1 MEYEFI
7 HDGLTGKAKAVFSFE
22 HQVLGP
28 WLEVEVSNS
37 TDAITNILTAID
49 SLEKNIQQ
57 EVNISGKEYNLILT
71 KEDASIS
78 PNAMANGTS
87 ELPEELLQEG
97 VDFDEQMFASC
108 GLEDFRELVTA
119 WAHFTKF

>member
-28 WLEVEVSNS
+28 WLEVEVNNS
-37 TDAITNILTAID
+37 TDAVTNILTAID
-49 SLEKNIQQ
+49 ELERNKKQ
-57 EVNISGKEYNLILT
+57 EVNIAGKEYNLNLT
-71 KEDASIS
+71 REDASIS
-78 PNAMANGTS
+78 PNAMANGAS
-87 ELPEELLQEG
+87 ELPDELVQEG

-108 GLEDFRELVTA
+108 GLEDFRELLTA
-119 WAHFTKF
+119 WAHFTRF